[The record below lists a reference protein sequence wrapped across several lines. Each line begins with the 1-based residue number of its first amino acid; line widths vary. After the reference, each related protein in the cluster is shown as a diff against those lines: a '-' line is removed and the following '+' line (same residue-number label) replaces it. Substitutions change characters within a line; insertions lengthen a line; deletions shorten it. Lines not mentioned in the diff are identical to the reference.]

1 MSVLADDVE
10 ALRIHLRLRRPGVP
24 EDVILAV
31 TVVRAER
38 DFIGSADPDRVVE
51 AVDGQRLDLPLDDEV
66 KSCGVV

>member
-1 MSVLADDVE
+1 M
-10 ALRIHLRLRRPGVP
+10 P